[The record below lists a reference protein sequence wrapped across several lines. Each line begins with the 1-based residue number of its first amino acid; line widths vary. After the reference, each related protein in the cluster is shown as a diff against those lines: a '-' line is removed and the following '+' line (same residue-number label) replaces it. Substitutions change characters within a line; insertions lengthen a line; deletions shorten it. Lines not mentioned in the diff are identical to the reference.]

1 MSGWECGVCGYVHK
15 EDEAPDTCPVCEAPK
30 KMFAQPAQEN
40 TGQAVAPVS
49 EEAADLPSAEIKQWR
64 CSISGYVHTGAEPPE
79 KCPICE
85 ATADQFEEVIMETI
99 ESAEEEAAT
108 DRRWRCTIC
117 GYIHVGEEPPEKCPV
132 CDAPRNMFEEIDA
145 EGKTIGA
152 PVAEEPVVDKAVVA
166 EMAEK
171 VKPSLFNRVGDLIMK
186 FHLHP
191 ISVHFP
197 NGILPA
203 VVVFL
208 AIAVYFNTS
217 VLEKAA
223 YFNLVFVLAMLPMVM
238 LTGYIEWQKRYKGI
252 KTTIF
257 IVKIICALI
266 VLAAV
271 NVLVFWRLLDPAVAS
286 EGSPYQLAYFGVAVA
301 MLGAAGVA
309 GHLGGK
315 LVFGARGD

>member
-1 MSGWECGVCGYVHK
+1 MSGWECEVCGYIHK
-15 EDEAPDTCPVCEAPK
+15 EDEVPDTCPVCEAPK
-30 KMFAQPAQEN
+30 KMFTQLSSKKSEEN
-40 TGQAVAPVS
+40 AEPVS
-49 EEAADLPSAEIKQWR
+49 EETGGTPSPKVKQWR
-64 CSISGYVHTGAEPPE
+64 CSVSGYIHTGTAPPE

-85 ATADQFEEVIMETI
+85 ATAEQFEEVIEGEEGTG
-99 ESAEEEAAT
+99 EEEAAPG
-108 DRRWRCTIC
+108 RRWRCTIC

-152 PVAEEPVVDKAVVA
+152 PVVEEPEVDRAVVA
-166 EMAEK
+166 DMAEK
-171 VKPSLFNRVGDLIMK
+171 VKPSLFNRIGDLIMK

-208 AIAVYFNTS
+208 AIAVFFNMAMF
-217 VLEKAA
+217 EKAA
-223 YFNLVFVLAMLPMVM
+223 YFNLIFVLIMMPMVM

-252 KTTIF
+252 KTMIF
-257 IVKIICALI
+257 IVKIICALV

-271 NVLVFWRLLDPAVAS
+271 NVLVFWRLLDPTVAS
-286 EGSPYQLAYFGVAVA
+286 EGSPYQLVYLGVAVA
-301 MLGAAGVA
+301 MVGAAGVA

-315 LVFGARGD
+315 LVFGARG